1 MIDFQLVLEK
11 LPAFFGG
18 GDGHAVMSTRD
29 GLLLT
34 LELLFIL
41 LGMAMAVPMALMRV
55 SKNRL
60 ASGFVRV
67 YSYIFRGTPLLVQ
80 LFIIYYGLAQFN
92 WFATVGPGTTC
103 KTRTSAP
110 SSPLPLNTAAYT
122 TEIIAG
128 QIRNTHWGEIEAA
141 QSMGMS
147 KWLMMRRIVLPSA
160 LRRALPAYSNE
171 VIMML
176 QSTAIAGLV
185 TLADITGVARRIYAD
200 SYGFRALPHRS
211 RHLPGAH
218 LPAGLADEAGGKTL
232 AGLSGPTQ
240 ALMRIAIQE
249 YHHAHPTD
257 KT

>member
-1 MIDFQLVLEK
+1 MIDFQLILDK

-18 GDGHAVMSTRD
+18 GDGNAVMSTRD
-29 GLLLT
+29 GLLMT
-34 LELLFIL
+34 LELLFISL
-41 LGMAMAVPMALMRV
+41 ALGMAMAVPMALMQV

-60 ASGFVRV
+60 ASGAVRV
-67 YSYIFRGTPLLVQ
+67 YGYVFRGTPLLVQ
-80 LFIIYYGLAQFN
+80 LFIIYYGLAQFGWVRDSWAWN
-92 WFATVGPGTTC
+92 YLQEAYFCAILAFT
-103 KTRTSAP
+103 
-110 SSPLPLNTAAYT
+110 LNTAAYT

-141 QSMGMS
+141 QAMGMS

-200 SYGFRALPHRS
+200 SYMAFEPFLTAGAIYLALTFLLVWLMKQAEKRW
-211 RHLPGAH
+211 
-218 LPAGLADEAGGKTL
+218 LAYL
-232 AGLSGPTQ
+232 AP
-240 ALMRIAIQE
+240 RK
-249 YHHAHPTD
+249 H
-257 KT
+257 

>member
-1 MIDFQLVLEK
+1 MIDFQLILDK

-18 GDGHAVMSTRD
+18 GDGNAVMSSRD
-29 GLLLT
+29 GLVMT
-34 LELLFIL
+34 LELLFISL
-41 LGMAMAVPMALMRV
+41 ILGMAMAVPMALMQV

-60 ASGFVRV
+60 ASGAVRV
-67 YSYIFRGTPLLVQ
+67 YGYVFRGTPLLVQ
-80 LFIIYYGLAQFN
+80 LFIIYYGLAQFG
-92 WFATVGPGTTC
+92 WIRDSWAWHYLREAYFCAILAFT
-103 KTRTSAP
+103 
-110 SSPLPLNTAAYT
+110 LNTAAYT

-141 QSMGMS
+141 QAMGMS

-200 SYGFRALPHRS
+200 SYMAFEPFLTAGAIYLALTFLLVWLMKQAEKRW
-211 RHLPGAH
+211 
-218 LPAGLADEAGGKTL
+218 LAYL
-232 AGLSGPTQ
+232 AP
-240 ALMRIAIQE
+240 RK
-249 YHHAHPTD
+249 H
-257 KT
+257 